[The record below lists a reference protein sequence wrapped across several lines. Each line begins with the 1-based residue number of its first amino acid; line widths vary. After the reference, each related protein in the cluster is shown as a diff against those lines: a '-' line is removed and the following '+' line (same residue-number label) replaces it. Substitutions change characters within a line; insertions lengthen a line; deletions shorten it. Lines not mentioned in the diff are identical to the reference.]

1 MNHPEEHCIALFA
14 SIHHVLAAE
23 KALQEQGIWCDLV
36 PTPKRLSSDCGMSV
50 LLRREDLPAVRRL
63 FSAERWRM
71 RGLYPVEG
79 GAPL

>member
-23 KALQEQGIWCDLV
+23 KALREQEIWCDLV

-50 LLRREDLPAVRRL
+50 ELRREDLPAARRL
-63 FSAERWRM
+63 FSGDRWRLL
-71 RGLYPVEG
+71 GLYPREG
-79 GAPL
+79 GEPL